1 MKECYQKYQQGAEAV
16 ARGCFSC
23 KDLSSCAASSVA
35 DGPVQKQSV
44 EPKFKS
50 DAGTILDGM
59 ADTFRE
65 RQKVYKDN
73 YRKVG
78 PVMIALH
85 PDGVS
90 LSTVG
95 DHEFFHLYSL
105 LIVKLTRFA
114 TSNLTHVDSL
124 HDLCVYG
131 SMLEAILKE
140 REDGRA
146 ISS

>member
-1 MKECYQKYQQGAEAV
+1 MNDKQTPACFNNFVQGATASARECYQCEH
-16 ARGCFSC
+16 
-23 KDLSSCAASSVA
+23 LSGCAANSTKAPPDKVS
-35 DGPVQKQSV
+35 
-44 EPKFKS
+44 FKK
-50 DAGTILDGM
+50 DAGTILDEM

-78 PVMIALH
+78 PVMVALH

-114 TSNLTHVDSL
+114 TSDLTHIDSL

-131 SMLEAILKE
+131 SMLDAILKE
-140 REDGRA
+140 RDDGRA